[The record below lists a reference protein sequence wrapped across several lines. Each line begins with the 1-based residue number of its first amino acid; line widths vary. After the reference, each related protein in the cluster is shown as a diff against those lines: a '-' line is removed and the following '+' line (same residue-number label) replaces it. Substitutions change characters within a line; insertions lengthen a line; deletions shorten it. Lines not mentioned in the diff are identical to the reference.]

1 MSEIRLLC
9 MSNDLSFRCLALQVF
24 SCEKWRLVR
33 RSETEHAFHI
43 FYKLVAGVDG
53 ALRKEL
59 ALDQISSTEQNIF
72 FTPVQ
77 KVNKK
82 HYT

>member
-1 MSEIRLLC
+1 M
-9 MSNDLSFRCLALQVF
+9 FQVF

-53 ALRKEL
+53 TLRKEL
-59 ALDQISSTEQNIF
+59 ALDQISASESNIF
-72 FTPVQ
+72 FTSLQ
-77 KVNKK
+77 KVRISFDEFEV
-82 HYT
+82 Y